1 MDNKINTS
9 SEITGNLDVFV
20 IHSEDDFEGKITTW
34 DEVVIH
40 GDPEGLRSFGNVL
53 INLANAHQDK
63 IDDGR
68 LPVGERQH
76 IKLRPGF
83 EISKSSDEVTIGR
96 LDAKKTGE
104 FYNRFIP
111 RSYQ

>member
-1 MDNKINTS
+1 MDNKTNAS
-9 SEITGNLDVFV
+9 SEIERNLDIFV
-20 IHSEDDFEGKITTW
+20 IRNEDDFEGKLTTW

-40 GDPEGLRSFGNVL
+40 GDPEGLRSFANVL
-53 INLANAHQDK
+53 IDLANTHQDK
-63 IDDGR
+63 IDGDQ

-76 IKLRPGF
+76 IKWRPGF

-111 RSYQ
+111 R